1 MKCQNVEDQKS
12 TLLFV
17 DEFTEAGLFQQLKA
31 TAGSKAIVGK
41 EEVSQLFDNL
51 LQNTKE
57 KSRLDVE
64 RLIQLYDGAPWTY
77 TKADKSA
84 RQVKF
89 RFLVRKYHSQENYG
103 KMKGIGAFVFH
114 KDNSLKLT
122 FCGIEAHELLLEN
135 GIFWKL
141 PLLEKNG

>member
-12 TLLFV
+12 MLLFV

-64 RLIQLYDGAPWTY
+64 QLIQLYDGAP
-77 TKADKSA
+77 
-84 RQVKF
+84 
-89 RFLVRKYHSQENYG
+89 
-103 KMKGIGAFVFH
+103 
-114 KDNSLKLT
+114 
-122 FCGIEAHELLLEN
+122 
-135 GIFWKL
+135 
-141 PLLEKNG
+141 